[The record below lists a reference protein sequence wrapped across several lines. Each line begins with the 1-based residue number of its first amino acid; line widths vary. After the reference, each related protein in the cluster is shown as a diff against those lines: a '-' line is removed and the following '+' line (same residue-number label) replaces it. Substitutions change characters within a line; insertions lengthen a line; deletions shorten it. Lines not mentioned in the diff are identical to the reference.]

1 MIASKTPGDDRTAE
15 RLEALRRSNAAVHA
29 CTASA
34 ISSVQGR
41 SWADE
46 ELVELVDLLH
56 QTAID
61 KPRLAASLVSKL
73 AVLLEALDLAGL
85 KRWIVTGLRLYPD
98 RVDLLGGYFDLT
110 DPAAQAGLRAEA
122 KGCQFTTRH
131 LQLQH
136 YLAGFGQVDLA
147 LKPLAA
153 PRLDPLPQRLVISD
167 AALLFPGHY
176 LAVEGSDRGDM
187 YRAAAAHALAHLQF
201 SPQHRPVGNR
211 KPMLIAIMSL
221 IEDARVER
229 LMMQHY
235 PGLQG
240 LWGQFHVISGKEA
253 GIGFAAYVARLARAL
268 HDPTYVDG
276 NHWVSKGRQLFEA
289 EAEAG
294 KLDDIGAFDTIGKIL
309 ANDLGQMRMPFD
321 SEQYRVEPA
330 YRDDNTVL
338 WDFNEDRLPEE
349 HEESLARESIR
360 VEPNVSESS
369 IVQHVAPKE
378 VDGRTRTQYPE
389 WDYRID
395 ALRDDWTTVIDGMR
409 PGDERRGAN
418 VGAAQVARRRQRL
431 QGLARIPD
439 RSIRLNRLHEGDE
452 LDLNAAID
460 GVIQRRTDA
469 QPDPRIFRRHGRRR
483 RDAAVLLLLDLSES
497 TNDFVRGSFTS
508 VLEVEKRAAT
518 FVAESFNLSTDKVA
532 VHGFSSNGRN
542 EVNYLH
548 IKDFDEPFGE
558 AQKRMLHQQTGNLS
572 TRMGAAVRHAAAS
585 LIEQHSDNK
594 VILLLT
600 DGEPSDIDVHEKRYL
615 VEDARHAVSMA
626 ALKGVRVFCL
636 TLDRNADPYVRRIF
650 GARNYRIVEGV
661 DAFSTA
667 IGNTLVRVVA
677 D

>member
-1 MIASKTPGDDRTAE
+1 MIDSMTPVDGRVAE
-15 RLEALRRSNAAVHA
+15 RLEALRRSNAAAHA
-29 CTASA
+29 RAASA
-34 ISSVQGR
+34 ISAVQGR
-41 SWADE
+41 SWADDD
-46 ELVELVDLLH
+46 LIELVDLLH

-85 KRWIVTGLRLYPD
+85 KRWIVTGLRLYPN
-98 RVDLLGGYFDLT
+98 RLDLLGGYFDLT

-122 KGCQFTTRH
+122 KGCLFSTRQ

-136 YLAGFGQVDLA
+136 YLGGFGLVDFA
-147 LKPLAA
+147 LKPLVA
-153 PRLDPLPQRLVISD
+153 PRFDPLPQRLVISD
-167 AALLFPGHY
+167 AALLFPEHY
-176 LAVEGSDRGDM
+176 LAVEGSERGDM

-201 SPQHRPVGNR
+201 SPRHRPVGNR
-211 KPMLIAIMSL
+211 KPMLIAVMSL

-229 LMMQHY
+229 LMMQRY

-240 LWGQFHVISGKEA
+240 LWGQFHEISGKEA

-268 HDPTYVDG
+268 HDPTYVDS

-289 EAEAG
+289 EIAAG
-294 KLDDIGAFDTIGKIL
+294 RLNDIAAFDAIGKIL

-321 SEQYRVEPA
+321 PEQYCVGPA

-338 WDFNEDRLPEE
+338 WDFNGERPPQDD
-349 HEESLARESIR
+349 EESLARESIR
-360 VEPNVSESS
+360 IEPNDSDRST
-369 IVQHVAPKE
+369 VQLVAPQE
-378 VDGRTRTQYPE
+378 VDTRPRTQYPE
-389 WDYRID
+389 WDYRIG
-395 ALRDDWTTVIDGMR
+395 AVRDNWTTVIDNMR
-409 PGDERRGAN
+409 PDDERRG
-418 VGAAQVARRRQRL
+418 VDVAAGQVPRRRQRL
-431 QGLARIPD
+431 RGLARIPD

-460 GVIQRRTDA
+460 SVIQRRSDE

-497 TNDFVRGSFTS
+497 TNDFVRGSFMS
-508 VLEVEKRAAT
+508 VLEVEKRAAS
-518 FVAESFNLSTDKVA
+518 FVAESFNLSTDRVA
-532 VHGFSSNGRN
+532 VHGFSSNGRS
-542 EVNYLH
+542 EVHYLH
-548 IKDFDEPFGE
+548 IKDFEEPFGE
-558 AQKRMLHQQTGNLS
+558 TQQRMLQEQSGSLS
-572 TRMGAAVRHAAAS
+572 TRMGAAVRHATAS
-585 LIEQHSDNK
+585 LIEQNSDNK

-636 TLDRNADPYVRRIF
+636 TLDGNADLYVRRIF
-650 GARNYRIVEGV
+650 GARNYRIAEGV
-661 DAFSTA
+661 DSFGTA